1 MAEAVGRGRQA
12 LRQDDRPAA
21 RRWLERA
28 HRLAPSDPAAAFLL
42 AAALAGQDD
51 RRSLALLRLV
61 VAVQPSARAP
71 HVALVAAALRADAAP
86 AAAAA
91 LHDLLLRFAAPE
103 DAGFIGI
110 ANQVCAASG
119 AAGWCGMTAAGQ
131 LLVSTLS
138 RHALHIERDGMRSSR
153 VRRRQSE
160 WLTLPAGSG
169 AGAGAGAVTVTM
181 RGTPLLGSGFDP
193 ACSMATLGCVELD
206 PAGDLI
212 GWACLPWN
220 PEATPSLTLDAGA
233 PRSLPARDDRLAPE
247 FASEGGLLIRRGFRV
262 PAGELP
268 SEGVIRVRGADGKEL
283 AGSPVAL
290 TRRFEPTGMPAGSVP
305 TGTPPPRPIDV
316 VIPVYRSPSDLAACL
331 AGLRRELPPSCRIVL
346 VDDAAPDPA
355 LQDLM
360 RSLAASGEV
369 ILLRHGT
376 NLGFPAAAN
385 TGLRHAGINGAD
397 PRDVLLL
404 NTDTLTPAGL
414 VQRLAAVAYG
424 EAGIGSVTPLSTDGS
439 IVSYPR
445 PGQAGPPLTQAGL
458 DRLDALAAAADPGG
472 AVELPTGV
480 GFCMFIRHDCLQA
493 VGPLREDLFAQGYG
507 EENDWCLR
515 ARHLG
520 WRHVAATG
528 VVVAHAGGRSFGAAR
543 QALLARNGRLLER
556 LHPGYDAQVAAFEAT
571 DPLAPARRALDAAA
585 WPAAVRR
592 AGAVILVSHA
602 LGGGV
607 RRFLEDRCGQVRDA
621 GLRPI
626 VLTPAPGGCRVTD
639 GAASADANLVF
650 RLPDEWP
657 ALQALLAAD
666 GARWVELHHTLGHD
680 AGIAGLPA
688 RLGLPYDVFVHD
700 FHLWCPRITF
710 CGPARRYCGQPG
722 AAECEACIH
731 AMGSRLGAPVPIGT
745 LRARSAAIMRGARR
759 VVAPS
764 QDTADRVAHDCPGL
778 LPVVRPWEA
787 AADLAPCPDNGL
799 HPAGT
804 GRQGD
809 ILVVVPGAIGVDK
822 GFDVLLACAWDAA
835 QRALRLRFVVVG
847 HTMDDGALMATGRVF
862 VTGAY
867 AEAEAVAVVAAVQA
881 DLGFIPS
888 VWPETWCYTLSTLL
902 QAGLPVG
909 AFDLGAQAE
918 RIRASGAGFTMALGL
933 PSAAVNALLM
943 RHGERSRA
951 ASMRSAPDS
960 LRMEA

>member
-1 MAEAVGRGRQA
+1 MAEAVERGRQS

-21 RRWLERA
+21 RRWFERA
-28 HRLAPSDPAAAFLL
+28 HRLAPSDPGPAFLL

-61 VAVQPSARAP
+61 VAMQPMARAP
-71 HVALVAAALRADAAP
+71 HVALVAAALRADAAS

-91 LHDLLLRFAAPE
+91 LHGLLLRFAAPE
-103 DAGFIGI
+103 DTGFIGI

-138 RHALHIERDGMRSSR
+138 RHALHIERDGVRSSR
-153 VRRRQSE
+153 ARRRQSE
-160 WLTLPAGSG
+160 WLTLPAGNG
-169 AGAGAGAVTVTM
+169 AGPITVTM

-193 ACSMATLGCVELD
+193 ACSIATLGCVELD
-206 PAGDLI
+206 PDGDLI

-220 PEATPSLTLDAGA
+220 PETTPSLTLDAGVL
-233 PRSLPARDDRLAPE
+233 RSLTAQDDRLAPE

-262 PAGELP
+262 RCAELP
-268 SEGVIRVRGADGKEL
+268 SQGAVRVRGADGRDL
-283 AGSPVAL
+283 AGSPVSL
-290 TRRFEPTGMPAGSVP
+290 TRSFEPDGMPSRSPPAS
-305 TGTPPPRPIDV
+305 TPPPRPVDV
-316 VIPVYRSPSDLAACL
+316 VIPVYRNPSDLAACL
-331 AGLRRELPPSCRIVL
+331 AGLRRELPLSCRIVL
-346 VDDAAPDPA
+346 IDDAAPDPA

-385 TGLRHAGINGAD
+385 TGLRHAGIGGAD

-404 NTDTLTPAGL
+404 NTDTLPPAGL
-414 VQRLAAVAYG
+414 VQRLAAVAYS

-458 DRLDALAAAADPGG
+458 DRLDALAAAANPGG

-493 VGPLREDLFAQGYG
+493 VGTLREDLFAQGYG

-515 ARHLG
+515 ARHIG

-528 VVVAHAGGRSFGAAR
+528 VVVAHAGGQSFGAAR
-543 QALLARNGRLLER
+543 QALVARNGRLLER
-556 LHPGYDAQVAAFEAT
+556 LHPGYDAQVAAFEAN
-571 DPLAPARRALDAAA
+571 DPLALARRAIDAAA
-585 WPAAVRR
+585 WPEAGQR
-592 AGAVILVSHA
+592 AGAVILLSHA

-607 RRFLEDRCGQVRDA
+607 RRFLEGRCGHLRDT

-639 GAASADANLVF
+639 GAAPADGNLVF
-650 RLPDEWP
+650 RLPDEWS

-680 AGIAGLPA
+680 AEITGLPA

-710 CGPARRYCGQPG
+710 CGPA
-722 AAECEACIH
+722 
-731 AMGSRLGAPVPIGT
+731 
-745 LRARSAAIMRGARR
+745 AAIAASPVRR
-759 VVAPS
+759 S
-764 QDTADRVAHDCPGL
+764 
-778 LPVVRPWEA
+778 VRP
-787 AADLAPCPDNGL
+787 
-799 HPAGT
+799 
-804 GRQGD
+804 
-809 ILVVVPGAIGVDK
+809 
-822 GFDVLLACAWDAA
+822 
-835 QRALRLRFVVVG
+835 
-847 HTMDDGALMATGRVF
+847 
-862 VTGAY
+862 
-867 AEAEAVAVVAAVQA
+867 
-881 DLGFIPS
+881 
-888 VWPETWCYTLSTLL
+888 
-902 QAGLPVG
+902 
-909 AFDLGAQAE
+909 
-918 RIRASGAGFTMALGL
+918 
-933 PSAAVNALLM
+933 
-943 RHGERSRA
+943 
-951 ASMRSAPDS
+951 ASMPWARGWEH
-960 LRMEA
+960 R

>member
-28 HRLAPSDPAAAFLL
+28 HRLAPSDPASAFLL

-103 DAGFIGI
+103 DAGSIGI

-138 RHALHIERDGMRSSR
+138 RHALHIERDGVRSSR
-153 VRRRQSE
+153 GRRRQSE
-160 WLTLPAGSG
+160 WLTLPAGGG
-169 AGAGAGAVTVTM
+169 AGAGVGAGAGAVTVTM

-305 TGTPPPRPIDV
+305 TGTPAPRPVDV

-385 TGLRHAGINGAD
+385 TGLRHAGINSAD

-445 PGQAGPPLTQAGL
+445 PGQAGPQWTQAGL
-458 DRLDALAAAADPGG
+458 DRLDALAAAAADPGG
-472 AVELPTGV
+472 VVELP
-480 GFCMFIRHDCLQA
+480 
-493 VGPLREDLFAQGYG
+493 
-507 EENDWCLR
+507 
-515 ARHLG
+515 
-520 WRHVAATG
+520 TG
-528 VVVAHAGGRSFGAAR
+528 VVVAHAGGRSFGATR

-556 LHPGYDAQVAAFEAT
+556 LHPGYDAQVAAFEAR

-607 RRFLEDRCGQVRDA
+607 RRFLEDRCGQVRDT

-626 VLTPAPGGCRVTD
+626 VLTPAPSGCRVTD
-639 GAASADANLVF
+639 GAAPADGNLVF
-650 RLPDEWP
+650 RLPDEWA

-710 CGPARRYCGQPG
+710 CGPARRYCGQAG

-745 LRARSAAIMRGARR
+745 LRARSAVIMRGARR

-787 AADLAPCPDNGL
+787 AADLGPCPDNGL
-799 HPAGT
+799 PPAGAD
-804 GRQGD
+804 RQGD

-835 QRALRLRFVVVG
+835 QRGLRLRFVVVG